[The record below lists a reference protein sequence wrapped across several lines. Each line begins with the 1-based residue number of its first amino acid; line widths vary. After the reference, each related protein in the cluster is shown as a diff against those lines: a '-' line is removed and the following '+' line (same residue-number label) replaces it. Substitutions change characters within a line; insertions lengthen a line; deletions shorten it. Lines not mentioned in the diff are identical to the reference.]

1 MNQPIKTKKSQHIPK
16 HHNKTLGT
24 SVINSP
30 MFPPS
35 LGAINFYKGFY
46 QFNLRQAKKQILQQI
61 YISLFEILKLL
72 YNLQC
77 LSVSELKK

>member
-1 MNQPIKTKKSQHIPK
+1 
-16 HHNKTLGT
+16 
-24 SVINSP
+24 

-77 LSVSELKK
+77 LSVSELET